1 MATIEDVAKLA
12 GLSRTT
18 VSRVINNH
26 PYVSEAKKQLVI
38 EAMKQ
43 LGYVPNSSARSLRN
57 QKTEMIAVIIP
68 RVMNPFFGQ
77 LVESLEIAASE
88 YHYQLIVCQ
97 TLYSAKKELDYL
109 NLLKTKQVDGVILT
123 TLLNDWKQIE
133 PFLDYGP
140 IVLCNEYDQK
150 ANIPMVHIDQEYGGY
165 VATTHLIDQGHM
177 RIAYCCGNIKSN
189 VTKAREKGFRKA
201 HSEHGLQID
210 PKLVFQNVFT
220 FEDGKKV
227 LQKLAALDNRPT
239 AIFTG
244 SDEVAAGV
252 ISEAKK
258 LGIDVPTQLAV
269 VGYDNQA
276 ITELLDPMITTVHQ
290 PVKEMAHKAMN
301 VMMNQIKY
309 KNYKTKEVY
318 QLPLSLIIR
327 NSTCLKSPE
336 RLN

>member
-26 PYVSEAKKQLVI
+26 PYVSEAKKQLVLD
-38 EAMKQ
+38 AMKQ

-88 YHYQLIVCQ
+88 YHYQVIVCQ

-123 TLLNDWKQIE
+123 TLLNDWRQIE

-140 IVLCNEYDQK
+140 IVLCNEFEER
-150 ANIPMVHIDQEYGGY
+150 ANIPTVHMNQEYGGY
-165 VATTHLIDQGHM
+165 VATTHLIEDGHS
-177 RIAYCCGNIKSN
+177 RIAYCCGNMKSN

-201 HSEHGLQID
+201 HTERGLQID
-210 PKLVFQNVFT
+210 EDLVFRNVFT
-220 FEDGKKV
+220 FEDGKKI
-227 LQKLAALDNRPT
+227 LKKLMTMESRPT

-258 LGIDVPTQLAV
+258 MGIMVPEELAV
-269 VGYDNQA
+269 VGFDNQD
-276 ITELLDPMITTVHQ
+276 ITELMDPMITTIHQ

-301 VMMNQIKY
+301 VMMDKIKH
-309 KNYKTKEVY
+309 KNYKKKEVY
-318 QLPLSLIIR
+318 QLPLSLVVR
-327 NSTCLKSPE
+327 ESTEKSAQ
-336 RLN
+336 